1 MDWKKVGSSER
12 ATFQAKYDKAKA
24 AYDKKFATY
33 KNSKNY
39 KNFEMDKLA
48 WKIHETKKPYRADT
62 NAPTRPLSA
71 YMLYAGSVRAEIAAA
86 NPDMAAK
93 DIMAEQGVWWKA
105 LSETERAPW
114 VAKAQKATAKYQKLL
129 EKYRNSRDYQTYAAE
144 KAAYKEKMLAT
155 RNKLMG
161 VKKKRARSESAPKKA
176 KKAKR
181 SRRSSSKRSARR
193 ARTPKS

>member
-39 KNFEMDKLA
+39 KNFEMEKLA
-48 WKIHETKKPYRADT
+48 FKIHVTKKPYRADP
-62 NAPTRPLSA
+62 NAPKRPLSA

-93 DIMAEQGVWWKA
+93 DIMKEQSVWWKA

-114 VAKAQKATAKYQKLL
+114 MAKAEKAKAKHQKILAKYQKS
-129 EKYRNSRDYQTYAAE
+129 NDFQTYQAE
-144 KAAYKEKMLAT
+144 KA
-155 RNKLMG
+155 
-161 VKKKRARSESAPKKA
+161 KA
-176 KKAKR
+176 KHQKILAKYQ
-181 SRRSSSKRSARR
+181 
-193 ARTPKS
+193 KSN